1 MTKKFLWSIYF
12 LHKRRERSA
21 ASLFSTLWKRLIEKP
36 SVWITLLMFVLLILT
51 KVYAEETTAHYQQS
65 LTHHQGQFNGQTVD
79 YNAVIE
85 KTFVTE
91 GKEGPSAQIVS
102 IAYIREGI
110 DDIANRPVI
119 FLFNGGPIVPS
130 VYLHMAAFG
139 PKRVA
144 FPEDLTADPAAFPLV
159 HNTYTILDATDL
171 VFFDPA
177 GTGLSRVNEGTAPDA
192 YFSVEADAR
201 QLSQFVEAWS
211 RSHGRLESPKYLFE
225 ESYGTLRAAVAA
237 RQLTHKDPPVRLD
250 GVFLMGQALN
260 IVETSSRPGNIIGY
274 VVSLPTLAA
283 LGWYH
288 GRVDK
293 KERTFEQFLDEVR
306 LFARTDYLM
315 ALFQGDA
322 LSTDERNRIAHQLAA
337 FTSLPVD
344 LYIRNNLRIRKIPFR
359 SELLK
364 DEDKVVGYYDG
375 RYKTEAVE
383 EGKVPD
389 PSARINAAAISGF
402 RRYAQ
407 EYLGLDLTDY
417 IIDSPVKDLEGWKW
431 GGTTPFSDW
440 PYMESIRK
448 AMVKNPDLHVV
459 AAAGYYDL
467 TTTTGATE
475 YAIAQSGWPKDRVR
489 LELYEGGHM
498 AYTMEKSLKELM
510 DDVRILIS
518 GQKQ

>member
-1 MTKKFLWSIYF
+1 MPKKSFIPLVFFIVLTLLSDIVMLNTAAF
-12 LHKRRERSA
+12 GESSPSA
-21 ASLFSTLWKRLIEKP
+21 VCCQQKKESLIVPLNLP
-36 SVWITLLMFVLLILT
+36 SV
-51 KVYAEETTAHYQQS
+51 
-65 LTHHQGQFNGQTVD
+65 THHQGTFNGQTVA
-79 YNAVIE
+79 YVAVIE
-85 KTFVTE
+85 DTIVTDGE
-91 GKEGPSAQIVS
+91 KVPSAHIVS
-102 IAYIREGI
+102 ISYIR
-110 DDIANRPVI
+110 DDINDATSRPVI
-119 FLFNGGPIVPS
+119 FLFNGGPLVPS

-144 FPEDLTADPAAFPLV
+144 FPHDLDADPATFPLID
-159 HNTYTILDATDL
+159 NTYTVLDTADL

-177 GTGLSRVNEGTAPDA
+177 GTGFSRVSEGTSPDT

-201 QLSQFVEAWS
+201 QLSQFVETWS
-211 RSHGRLESPKYLFE
+211 RNHGRLESPKYLFG

-237 RQLTHKDPPVRLD
+237 CQLTHRDPPVRLD

-288 GRVDK
+288 GRVDRND
-293 KERTFEQFLDEVR
+293 RTFEQFLDEVR
-306 LFARTDYLM
+306 MFARTDYLT

-322 LSTDERNRIAHQLAA
+322 LSPDERNRIAHRLAA
-337 FTSLPVD
+337 FTGLPVD

-364 DEDKVVGYYDG
+364 DQDKVIGYYDG
-375 RYKTEAVE
+375 RYKTKVAE

-389 PSARINAAAISGF
+389 PSKRINSAAISGF
-402 RRYAQ
+402 HKYAR
-407 EYLGLDLTDY
+407 EYLDLDLTDY
-417 IIDSPVKDLEGWKW
+417 ITDSPVKDLEGWKW

-448 AMVKNPDLHVV
+448 AMAKNPDLHIVV
-459 AAAGYYDL
+459 AAGYYDL
-467 TTTTGATE
+467 TTTIGASE

-489 LELYEGGHM
+489 IVLYEGGHM
-498 AYTMEKSLKELM
+498 AYSVEKSLKQMM
-510 DDVRILIS
+510 DDVRALIS
-518 GQKQ
+518 GGQ

>member
-1 MTKKFLWSIYF
+1 MIKQFLWSICF
-12 LHKRRERSA
+12 RIRREWLATS
-21 ASLFSTLWKRLIEKP
+21 SFPTLWKRLIEKP
-36 SVWITLLMFVLLILT
+36 SVWIIILIFVLLTLP
-51 KVYAEETTAHYQQS
+51 KVHAEETTSCCQQS
-65 LTHHQGQFNGQTVD
+65 LTQHRGQFNGQTVD
-79 YNAVIE
+79 YTAVVE
-85 KTFVTE
+85 KTFVTD
-91 GKEGPSAQIVS
+91 GKEGPSAHIIS
-102 IAYIREGI
+102 IAYIRDGI
-110 DDIANRPVI
+110 DDIAGRPVI

-144 FPEDLTADPAAFPLV
+144 FPQDLTADPATFPLV
-159 HNTYTILDATDL
+159 DNTYTVLDAADL

-177 GTGLSRVNEGTAPDA
+177 GTGLSRVSKGTAPDA

-201 QLSQFVEAWS
+201 QLSQFVETWS
-211 RSHGRLESPKYLFE
+211 RSHGRLESPKYLFG

-237 RQLTHKDPPVRLD
+237 RQLTHRDPQVRLD

-288 GRVDK
+288 GRVDRND
-293 KERTFEQFLDEVR
+293 RTFEQFLDEVR
-306 LFARTDYLM
+306 LFARTDYLT

-322 LSTDERNRIAHQLAA
+322 LSTDKRNRIAHRLAA
-337 FTSLPVD
+337 FTGLPVD
-344 LYIRNNLRIRKIPFR
+344 LYIRNNLRIRKTPFR

-364 DEDKVVGYYDG
+364 DQDKVIGYYDG

-389 PSARINAAAISGF
+389 LSSRINSAAISGF
-402 RRYAQ
+402 HKYAK
-407 EYLGLDLTDY
+407 EYLDLDLTDY
-417 IIDSPVKDLEGWKW
+417 ITDSPVKDLEGWKW

-448 AMVKNPDLHVV
+448 AMAKNPDLHIVV
-459 AAAGYYDL
+459 AAGYYDL
-467 TTTTGATE
+467 TTTISASE

-489 LELYEGGHM
+489 MAHYEGGHM
-498 AYTMEKSLKELM
+498 AYSIEKSLIEMM
-510 DDVRILIS
+510 DDMRALIS
-518 GQKQ
+518 GRQ